1 MADQAGIPL
10 WLVYL
15 CANAIVAGAY
25 FTIFSIVARGL
36 ARSGQLWTN
45 RLGMATAAIFFSCG
59 MGHLI
64 HVEHLFTDPATRTVV
79 DWHLAGW
86 DLVTACV
93 AIFYL
98 SLRRSYGKLLDS
110 PTMFDDAVRS
120 RADALF
126 RTAFAH
132 APIGIALVGIDGSW
146 LKVNDALCR
155 IVGRTE
161 DELLGL
167 TFQDITHPDDLDADV
182 AEMERLLSGELD
194 SYQME
199 KRYLLPDGTEKWV
212 SLSGAVVR
220 DDDARPLHFIA
231 HVEDIDAR
239 RRSLRDLARFSA
251 LVEGAEDAIFT
262 READGRIASWNP
274 AAERLFGWTAD
285 EAVGQGL
292 TFLSPPGFTAEVE
305 QLRRRVLAGE
315 PVERRE
321 VLRRRKDGDVIEL
334 RLTVSAI
341 RDDEGRPVGWSTIAQ
356 DLGELRREEAA
367 REEAERLFGVA
378 FEQAPT
384 GILVSPGFHE
394 RIDRANAALL
404 ALGGWTPEE
413 LGQRTLRSLVHPDDV
428 PAAEAA
434 LARLAEGQPHV
445 RMEVRLLHAAGH
457 AVWALMSCAEVKR
470 AGGRLLVTQVL
481 DISERKHFEGRLQ
494 HLADHDA
501 LTGLY
506 NRRRFDEELT
516 TALAGAKRYGW
527 HGALLLLDLDG
538 FKYVNDTLGHSVGDE
553 LITRV
558 GGILR
563 STLRDTDVLARLG
576 GDEFGILLAEADA
589 AAAADV
595 AERILAAVRLQ
606 GTVAGRERHARV
618 TTSIG
623 ITLFDGTEDI
633 SGDDLLAEA
642 DIAMYDAKE
651 AGRNAYKIARSEEE
665 RRARMDVRASWLE
678 RLRDGLAEDRFI
690 LFAQPIVGI
699 GADGLERHEL
709 LLRFRAENGDLVPP
723 GTFLYIAERFDL
735 IGDIDRWVLAQ
746 AVELLHREH
755 EVGRP
760 MALSVNLSGK
770 TLSDPDL
777 PGYLRTLLAR
787 RPVPEG
793 RLIVEVTETAAIV
806 NIERAREFAETLHEL
821 GCRFALDDF
830 GAGFASFYYLK
841 HLTFDYVKIDG
852 EFVKDLPDNP
862 TDQLVIRAIVDIA
875 RGLGTRTVAEFVG
888 DARTVEVLEELGVDY
903 GQGFHL
909 GRPAP
914 VAGLLTAA
922 A

>member
-1 MADQAGIPL
+1 MPL
-10 WLVYL
+10 WIPYLSANLVL
-15 CANAIVAGAY
+15 AAAY
-25 FTIFSIVARGL
+25 FTIFGIVARGL
-36 ARSGQLWTN
+36 RGSGQLWTN
-45 RLGMATAAIFFSCG
+45 RLGTATAAIFFSCG

-64 HVEHLFTDPATRTVV
+64 HAEHLIQGGAVRELV
-79 DWHLAGW
+79 DWHMTLW
-86 DLVTACV
+86 DIVTAGV
-93 AIFYL
+93 GIFYL
-98 SLRRSYGKLLDS
+98 SLRRSYAKLLDGPS
-110 PTMFDDAVRS
+110 MFDDVVRS

-132 APIGIALVGIDGSW
+132 APIGIALVRPDGTFIE
-146 LKVNDALCR
+146 VNDALCR
-155 IVGRTE
+155 ITARTE
-161 DELLGL
+161 RDLLGL
-167 TFQDITHPDDLDADV
+167 TFADITHPDDLEADL
-182 AEMERLLSGELD
+182 AQARQLFAGDLD
-194 SYQME
+194 VYWMD
-199 KRYLLPDGTEKWV
+199 KRYVRPDGTDVWV
-212 SLSGAVVR
+212 SLNAALVR
-220 DDDARPLHFIA
+220 DDDGRPLYAIA
-231 HVEDIDAR
+231 QIKDVDQR
-239 RRSLRDLARFSA
+239 RRHELELARFQT
-251 LVEGAEDAIFT
+251 LVESAEDAIYA
-262 READGRIASWNP
+262 RDAEGRITQWNP
-274 AAERLFGWTAD
+274 AAERLFGWTTE
-285 EAVGQGL
+285 EAMGQPL
-292 TFLSPPGFTAEVE
+292 DFLVLPAHRAEIE
-305 QLRRRVLAGE
+305 ELRRCALAGE
-315 PVERRE
+315 PVPHRE
-321 VLRRRKDGDVIEL
+321 VWRVRKDGTLVEV
-334 RLTVSAI
+334 RLSVSTI
-341 RDDEGRPVGWSTIAQ
+341 RDEHGDAIGWSTIAQ
-356 DLGELRREEAA
+356 DLGALRREEAA
-367 REEAERLFGVA
+367 RQEAEQLFGVA
-378 FEQAPT
+378 FSEAPS
-384 GILVSPGFHE
+384 GIVLSGGFHE
-394 RIDRANAALL
+394 PIVRVNAAMKQ
-404 ALGGWTPEE
+404 LGGWAADE
-413 LGQRTLRSLVHPDDV
+413 LHERSLRSMVHPDDV
-428 PAAEAA
+428 PTAEAA
-434 LARLAEGQPHV
+434 LARLADGHAQAKV
-445 RMEVRLLHAAGH
+445 EVRLLHAAGH
-457 AVWALMSCAEVKR
+457 CVWVLMSCAEIER
-470 AGGRLLVTQVL
+470 TDSRLLVTQVL

-538 FKYVNDTLGHSVGDE
+538 FKYVNDTLGHSVGGE

-563 STLRDTDVLARLG
+563 ATLRDTDVLARLG
-576 GDEFGILLAEADA
+576 GDEFGILLPEADADA
-589 AAAADV
+589 AAEV

-623 ITLFDGTEDI
+623 ITLFDGKEEI

-651 AGRNAYKIARSEEE
+651 AGRNGYKIARSEEE

-678 RLRDGLAEDRFI
+678 RLRDGLAEERFV

-699 GADGLERHEL
+699 GGDDLECHEL

-735 IGDIDRWVLAQ
+735 IGDIDRWVLGQ

-755 EVGRP
+755 ELGRV

-777 PGYLRTLLAR
+777 PGYLRRLLAAS
-787 RPVPEG
+787 PVPEG

-806 NIERAREFAETLHEL
+806 NLERAHEFAQTLREL

-852 EFVKDLPDNP
+852 EFVKELPDNP

-888 DARTVEVLEELGVDY
+888 DERTVELLDELGVDY